1 VNPTPQPEL
10 AKAMLAAQTAM
21 PKLLLDAVNPHFN
34 NKFVSL
40 PGLLDTVRPVLN
52 TAGLVLTQTPTYTS
66 DGTHALRTR
75 ITHAG
80 SGQYLEDTMLLCLSK
95 PDAQA
100 QGSAITY
107 ARRYAILSV
116 LGLAGE
122 EDDDGAAA
130 VAPRQSRQPRV
141 DPPRPTPEEPNPVVK
156 AQEAQAAGGDV
167 PTDAG
172 DPRNVLLHFGKN
184 KGKRLGD
191 LSKRQLE
198 WYANTWEP
206 NPQFESPLDR
216 QLKLAVQMILGLA
229 QDEIPEFDPIDD
241 DEIPF

>member
-130 VAPRQSRQPRV
+130 VAPRPSPRQPV
-141 DPPRPTPEEPNPVVK
+141 TTTVIGTNPVAK
-156 AQEAQAAGGDV
+156 AQEAQAAGGEV

-172 DPRNVLLHFGKN
+172 DPRNVLCHFGKN

-229 QDEIPEFDPIDD
+229 PDQIPLPDPNDD
-241 DEIPF
+241 DIPF